1 MTLDEIYLEARNPA
15 RNVMRAYR
23 VTLSRDLFGAF
34 LVETRFGRIGTFG
47 RLQAR
52 SFDTEELAR
61 KFMKRCLARRRGS
74 QARNGAPYTAIA

>member
-47 RLQAR
+47 RLR
-52 SFDTEELAR
+52 FHSFDTESLAR
-61 KFMKRCLARRRGS
+61 KFIERCLSRRRGS
-74 QARNGAPYTAIA
+74 ERRNGAGYEAS

>member
-23 VTLSRDLFGAF
+23 ITLSQDLFGAF

-47 RLQAR
+47 RLRAH
-52 SFDTEELAR
+52 SFDTEALAR
-61 KFMKRCLARRRGS
+61 KFMERCLSRRRGS
-74 QARNGAPYTAIA
+74 ERRNGASYKTA